1 MSTQQTAD
9 KLVAFCREG
18 KNIDAINELYS
29 DDIVSMEAT
38 GDPNEFKGKQAVL
51 DKNNYW
57 YSSVEEVHSA
67 IISDP
72 IIAGNFFT
80 VSMIMDVTYKGAGR
94 MMMEEIAVYEV
105 EDGKIVFEQ
114 FFYGM

>member
-18 KNIDAINELYS
+18 KNIDAINELY
-29 DDIVSMEAT
+29 DDNVVSHEST
-38 GDPNEFKGKQAVL
+38 GEQTEFKGKQAVL
-51 DKNNYW
+51 DKNTHW

-72 IIAGNFFT
+72 IIAGSFFT

-94 MMMEEIAVYEV
+94 MKMEEIAVYEV